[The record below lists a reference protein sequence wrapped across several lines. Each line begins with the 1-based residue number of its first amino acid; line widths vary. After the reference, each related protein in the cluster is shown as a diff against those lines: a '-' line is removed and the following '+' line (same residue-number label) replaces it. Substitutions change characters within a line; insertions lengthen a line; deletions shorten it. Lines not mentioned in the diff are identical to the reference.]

1 MDSSVWKVCIGLG
14 VFLTACQQQE
24 AKPAAS
30 GQPVVTIGGVNDQLI
45 TAAAMVALPP
55 PGISPSDLP
64 DATSAGA
71 KNVAEFCSQCHN
83 IPSPAAHSATDWPS
97 VARRMWL
104 RMELIPA
111 STGIKVP
118 TIQQRQVLLNYLLDN
133 SLKVSGSTLPEGAG
147 RSTFAETCSRCHAL
161 PDPHQHSAADWP
173 AVVLRMGQRMDQLK
187 VNRPTP
193 AETQSIVAYLSQVS
207 KQKASSKP

>member
-1 MDSSVWKVCIGLG
+1 MDNSVLKVCIGLG
-14 VFLTACQQQE
+14 VLLTACEKRE
-24 AKPAAS
+24 ASPPAES
-30 GQPVVTIGGVNDQLI
+30 GRQVATVGGVKEQLLY
-45 TAAAMVALPP
+45 AAALVALPP
-55 PGISPSDLP
+55 PGISPADLP
-64 DATSAGA
+64 EATSAGA

-118 TIQQRQVLLNYLLDN
+118 SIQQRQVLLNYLLDN
-133 SLKVSGSTLPEGAG
+133 SLKVSGSNLPERAG
-147 RSTFAETCSRCHAL
+147 RSTFSETCSRCHAL
-161 PDPHQHSAADWP
+161 PDPRQHSAADWP

-187 VNRPTP
+187 VSRPTP
-193 AETQSIVAYLSQVS
+193 GQTQEIVTYLSQVS
-207 KQKASSKP
+207 GQKAK